1 MSTDPDHASTEAA
14 TSALEEVAQEWM
26 ARRGVVSVEVARRRE
41 GDVPTGEVGIRVT
54 VVDKLAPD
62 DVPEGELFPEAL
74 GDIPVDVVEGRPPE
88 PQLG

>member
-1 MSTDPDHASTEAA
+1 
-14 TSALEEVAQEWM
+14 M
-26 ARRGVVSVEVARRRE
+26 ARRGVVSVEVARRRD

-54 VVDKLAPD
+54 VVNKLAPD
-62 DVPEGELFPEAL
+62 DVPEDELFPESL